1 MTKKTN
7 STRARLQA
15 MKAPEPP
22 LDYKKMQT
30 WEVQQCLV
38 YLKTKVL
45 ALEIQEVAEW
55 VRGRIAQAEKV
66 LESRGVKITE
76 R

>member
-22 LDYKKMQT
+22 LDYLKMQT
-30 WEVQQCLV
+30 LI
-38 YLKTKVL
+38 TKC
-45 ALEIQEVAEW
+45 
-55 VRGRIAQAEKV
+55 
-66 LESRGVKITE
+66 
-76 R
+76 